1 MSENPKPEESLVGEF
16 RRLGLNLV
24 SALQAAWETPERKRF
39 QDEMAQGLNDIGQT
53 INREAEKLASSSTGK
68 QIKTEVEQIGEKIRS
83 TETQEK
89 VRSELLK
96 ALQTANN
103 EIQGVIDRWSAK
115 EAGTTPG
122 ETNSTDKPAS

>member
-1 MSENPKPEESLVGEF
+1 MSDNPQPEQSLVGEF

-39 QDEMAQGLNDIGQT
+39 QDEMTQGLSDIGQT
-53 INREAEKLASSSTGK
+53 INREAEKLASSPTGK
-68 QIKTEVEQIGEKIRS
+68 QIKTDVEQIGERIRS

-96 ALQTANN
+96 ALQTANS
-103 EIQGVIDRWSAK
+103 EIQNVIDRWSAK
-115 EAGTTPG
+115 EAGTNPE
-122 ETNSTDKPAS
+122 ETNSTNKPAS

>member
-39 QDEMAQGLNDIGQT
+39 QDEMSQGLNDIGQT

-68 QIKTEVEQIGEKIRS
+68 QIRTEVEQIGERIRS

-115 EAGTTPG
+115 ETGTNPG